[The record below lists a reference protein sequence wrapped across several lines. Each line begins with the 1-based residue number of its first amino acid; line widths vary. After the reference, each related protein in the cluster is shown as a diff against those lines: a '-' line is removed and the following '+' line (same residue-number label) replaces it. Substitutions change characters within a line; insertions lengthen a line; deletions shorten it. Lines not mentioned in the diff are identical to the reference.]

1 MSHSQPLP
9 LKRQGEH
16 LSDDGASAI
25 KPSRLKI
32 AIPSED
38 FDKKVTP
45 FSASIINFFNPNS
58 VSLFL

>member
-38 FDKKVTP
+38 SDKKVTP
-45 FSASIINFFNPNS
+45 FSASIINFFNPNY
-58 VSLFL
+58 V